1 MKATV
6 ELEQVVVVVMG
17 DSGPGKGYVGFC
29 MVIISLGTSIHS
41 FI

>member
-6 ELEQVVVVVMG
+6 ELEQVVVVMG
-17 DSGPGKGYVGFC
+17 DSGPAKGYVGFC